1 MAQTVEPYDIEIA
14 SYTQGFVLNSPDK
27 KWRLMVDNDGVIS
40 AMDVSPIITLVSPV
54 GGESWATGAQTVVW
68 TTSGSLSRVDIV
80 ISTDSGDHYNFTGA
94 NDIANAGTYEITI
107 PTDAVAS
114 TCRVMV
120 RDHYSLFYGSSP
132 ADLEIFEVPDGML
145 SWWKTTEGSGAVLTD
160 CVSVKNGTIFNAA
173 WTSDGGKDCLSYD
186 GDGDYVSL
194 GNNIYSTAE
203 LSSGTICMWIK
214 PVSFDSTNSMIYDF
228 KHCVL
233 AKFRNWA
240 STAFQMELYNPTQY
254 QYLNELAGNTAR
266 DNNWHFV
273 AFKWGNGNFD
283 YYLDNVKLLTKTY
296 NQPPPAFDSGS
307 ADFVYGA
314 NFTKDGDWFNGL
326 MGQIRVF
333 GKNLSTDEM
342 TALYNA
348 GR

>member
-1 MAQTVEPYDIEIA
+1 
-14 SYTQGFVLNSPDK
+14 
-27 KWRLMVDNDGVIS
+27 
-40 AMDVSPIITLVSPV
+40 
-54 GGESWATGAQTVVW
+54 
-68 TTSGSLSRVDIV
+68 
-80 ISTDSGDHYNFTGA
+80 
-94 NDIANAGTYEITI
+94 
-107 PTDAVAS
+107 
-114 TCRVMV
+114 
-120 RDHYSLFYGSSP
+120 
-132 ADLEIFEVPDGML
+132 
-145 SWWKTTEGSGAVLTD
+145 
-160 CVSVKNGTIFNAA
+160 
-173 WTSDGGKDCLSYD
+173 
-186 GDGDYVSL
+186 
-194 GNNIYSTAE
+194 
-203 LSSGTICMWIK
+203 
-214 PVSFDSTNSMIYDF
+214 
-228 KHCVL
+228 
-233 AKFRNWA
+233 
-240 STAFQMELYNPTQY
+240 MELYNPTQY